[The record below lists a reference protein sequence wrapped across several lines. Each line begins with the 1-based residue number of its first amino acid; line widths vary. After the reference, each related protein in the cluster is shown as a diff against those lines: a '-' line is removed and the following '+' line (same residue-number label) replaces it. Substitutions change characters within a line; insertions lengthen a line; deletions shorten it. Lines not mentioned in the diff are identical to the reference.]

1 MFQGSMVAL
10 VTPFK
15 KGKIDKVTLRKLLD
29 FQLKNGTDA
38 IVPCGTTGEAATM
51 SHDEHKMVL
60 SFVKEYVG
68 NKVPVICGAGSNNT
82 EEAIALSK
90 HAKKIK
96 AAGVL
101 SVVPYYNKPTQDGL
115 YKHYEHIAKSVNIPI
130 ILYNVP
136 GRTATA
142 LSPSTAVKLSKISNI
157 VAIKEAS
164 GCLDNVSHILSDSGL
179 TVLSGDD
186 SLTFPM
192 MAMGAKGVISV
203 SANIVPDR
211 VHALTEACLNGE
223 WEKARKLHLDLYAL
237 NKSMFLETNP
247 IPVKSSLFLMKK
259 IEAEFR
265 LPLCSMRQ
273 ENYQKLRVVL
283 REKKV
288 I

>member
-1 MFQGSMVAL
+1 MVAL

-29 FQLKNGTDA
+29 FQLKNGTDVL
-38 IVPCGTTGEAATM
+38 VPCGTTGESATM
-51 SHDEHKMVL
+51 SHEEHKMVM
-60 SFVKEYVG
+60 SFVKDYVG
-68 NKVPVICGAGSNNT
+68 DKVPVICGAGSNNT
-82 EEAIALSK
+82 AEAIALSK

-101 SVVPYYNKPTQDGL
+101 SVVPYYNKPTQEGL
-115 YKHYEHIAKSVNIPI
+115 YKHYEQIAKSVDIPI
-130 ILYNVP
+130 VLYNVP
-136 GRTATA
+136 GRTGIS
-142 LSPSTAVKLSKISNI
+142 LNPVTAVKLSKIPNI

-164 GCLDNVSHILSDSGL
+164 GCLDNVTHIISDSDL

-192 MAMGAKGVISV
+192 MAIGAKGVISV

-211 VHALTEACLNGE
+211 IHALTEACLNGE

-237 NKSMFLETNP
+237 HKAMFLETNP
-247 IPVKSSLFLMKK
+247 IPVKSALGLMKK
-259 IEAEFR
+259 MDVEFR
-265 LPLCSMRQ
+265 LPLCDIRG
-273 ENYQKLRVVL
+273 ENHQKLRVVL
-283 REKKV
+283 KEKKV

>member
-29 FQLKNGTDA
+29 FHLKNGTDV

-51 SHDEHKMVL
+51 SHEEHKMVL
-60 SFVKEYVG
+60 SFVKDYVG
-68 NKVPVICGAGSNNT
+68 DKVPIICGAGSNNT
-82 EEAIALSK
+82 EEALELTK

-101 SVVPYYNKPTQDGL
+101 SVVPYYNKPTQTGIF
-115 YKHYEHIAKSVNIPI
+115 KHYEYIAKKVDIPI
-130 ILYNVP
+130 VLYNVP
-136 GRTATA
+136 GRTGVSMNPLTA
-142 LSPSTAVKLSKISNI
+142 MKLSKIPNI

-164 GCLDNVSHILSDSGL
+164 GCLDNVTHILSESNL

-211 VHALTEACLNGE
+211 IHALTEACLKQD
-223 WEKARKLHLDLYAL
+223 WETARKLHLDLFAL
-237 NKSMFLETNP
+237 HKSMFIETNP
-247 IPVKSSLFLMKK
+247 IPVKSALFLMKM
-259 IEAEFR
+259 ISSEFR
-265 LPLCSMRQ
+265 LPLTPMSQ
-273 ENYQKLRVVL
+273 EAYQNLRVVL
-283 REKKV
+283 KEKNV
-288 I
+288 L